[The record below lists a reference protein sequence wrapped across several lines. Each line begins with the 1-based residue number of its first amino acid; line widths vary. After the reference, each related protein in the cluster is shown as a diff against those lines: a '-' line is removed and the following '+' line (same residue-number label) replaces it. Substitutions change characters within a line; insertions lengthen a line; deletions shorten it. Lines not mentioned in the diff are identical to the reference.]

1 MVGKARGGV
10 PIVEWS
16 GATSLRCI
24 QKANKYRLI
33 YKNVANEEIFFYLV
47 LILIYLVDIWMVTS
61 TGMTY
66 SDYVEKQN
74 RLFMKTGH
82 DYEILMFQAMSS
94 RNYVV
99 ASNVFLEAE
108 KKQQH
113 GLELI
118 YLAAIYSGLYIF
130 SDVPESERIA
140 LIDKEKALKYLQL
153 ADKYYPDNISVRFI
167 DFYWNGSKQ
176 EQIDK
181 LLSVDYQPTGKL
193 IARLLEGAASE
204 ELDFRYY
211 SAQTANWPS
220 LDFSVLSVAAP
231 FFSKTAQCGNVE
243 KIKLF
248 SPGRPINY
256 LPSLVDV
263 DEINYSVIDFRFQ
276 RFLKKCNKNFVN
288 YNYRKKIL
296 DDAKKF
302 KFIGNEQGGFL
313 NSGQENAVVERD
325 AQYLREVN

>member
-1 MVGKARGGV
+1 
-10 PIVEWS
+10 
-16 GATSLRCI
+16 
-24 QKANKYRLI
+24 
-33 YKNVANEEIFFYLV
+33 
-47 LILIYLVDIWMVTS
+47 
-61 TGMTY
+61 
-66 SDYVEKQN
+66 
-74 RLFMKTGH
+74 MKTGH

-99 ASNVFLEAE
+99 ASNLFLEAE

-113 GLELI
+113 GLELV

-130 SDVPESERIA
+130 ADVPESERVA

-211 SAQTANWPS
+211 SAQTANWSS
-220 LDFSVLSVAAP
+220 LDLSVLSVSAP
-231 FFSKTAQCGNVE
+231 LFSKTAQCRSIE
-243 KIKLF
+243 KIRLV
-248 SPGRPINY
+248 SPGRPKDY
-256 LPSLVDV
+256 LPSMVDA
-263 DEINYSVIDFRFQ
+263 DEVNYSILDARFQ
-276 RFLKKCNKNFVN
+276 RFLRKCGKNFVDFD
-288 YNYRKKIL
+288 YRKKIL
-296 DDAKKF
+296 DDAEKF
-302 KFIGNEQGGFL
+302 KSITNEQVNFL
-313 NSGQENAVVERD
+313 NSGRKNAVVDRD
-325 AQYLREVN
+325 AGYLRKLD